1 MTAINETRSQTPC
14 SVWPDA
20 APYLKST
27 RNMAGSEKYQT
38 KLWRTISQGIFLFR
52 LLHISLV
59 EGHSGE
65 EMQTKD
71 FCFQILKGTHQSAN
85 TLFKRVEENE
95 GLHLH
100 IYEQT

>member
-1 MTAINETRSQTPC
+1 
-14 SVWPDA
+14 
-20 APYLKST
+20 
-27 RNMAGSEKYQT
+27 MADSEKYQT
-38 KLWRTISQGIFLFR
+38 RLWITISLGIFLFR

-71 FCFQILKGTHQSAN
+71 FCFQTLKGTHQSAN
-85 TLFKRVEENE
+85 TLFKRVEEEENE

-100 IYEQT
+100 IYEQS